1 MNIVNNKS
9 LTQKKMFLFTT
20 LRYKTEPF
28 TKKIHNFIGYQ
39 MAKSKTFNS
48 IFLPKDLDTWS
59 ELSLYTRNNPPSI
72 QKHQNDIIEAH
83 K

>member
-1 MNIVNNKS
+1 
-9 LTQKKMFLFTT
+9 
-20 LRYKTEPF
+20 
-28 TKKIHNFIGYQ
+28 

-59 ELSLYTRNNPPSI
+59 ELSLYIWNNPPSI